1 MNIKHDLERIEQ
13 IENEVNELVEQREYY
28 YSLATKITPAYKS
41 DGGVGSGDTSK
52 LDTYITKSADI
63 LCDIERKLNELD
75 VLRDY
80 CNQKINCLDDVNLRR
95 LLRMRYFMYRKWED
109 IQQEVYRSY
118 TVEHVRGYLHG
129 IALKKINE
137 ISKS

>member
-1 MNIKHDLERIEQ
+1 M
-13 IENEVNELVEQREYY
+13 
-28 YSLATKITPAYKS
+28 ATKITPAYKS

-118 TVEHVRGYLHG
+118 TVEHVRGYLHC